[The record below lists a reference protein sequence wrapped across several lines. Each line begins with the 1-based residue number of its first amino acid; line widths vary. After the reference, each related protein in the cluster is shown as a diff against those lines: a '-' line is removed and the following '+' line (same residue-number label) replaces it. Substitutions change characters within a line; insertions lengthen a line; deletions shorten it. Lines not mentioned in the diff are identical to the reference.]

1 MIGRRSLRVEAS
13 AALAAGG
20 GIALFVSLFLPW
32 YAPDVTAWT
41 AFEVLDLVLALL
53 AIASVLA
60 AAAEIGVLD
69 VMPPRQLPVLGA
81 VAVVIVVAALINH
94 PPLALGRPPKV
105 GIWLAFGASLAVLT
119 GGLLRVARISLA
131 VTFDLPDGERP
142 ARPKPPGAPP
152 PRPDA
157 HTEPLPRHPE

>member
-1 MIGRRSLRVEAS
+1 MTGPRQSLRIEAS

-20 GIALFVSLFLPW
+20 GLALLVSLFLPW
-32 YAPDVTAWT
+32 YEPDVTAWT

-60 AAAEIGVLD
+60 AAAEVGLLGV
-69 VMPPRQLPVLGA
+69 VPPRQLPALGA

-105 GIWLAFGASLAVLT
+105 GIWLAFGASLAILA

-131 VTFDLPDGERP
+131 VTFDLPDADRP
-142 ARPKPPGAPP
+142 ARPA
-152 PRPDA
+152 RPDA